1 MSWTKRHSQNAIAAK
16 ARRRIEMAQRP
27 PKSYRRRVYTRRPRG
42 RAKWRLQLRD
52 LEHGDSLTL
61 TLHRLP
67 WPARYV
73 DTDGH
78 PHSAAS
84 LGRALTA
91 VLRHAA

>member
-1 MSWTKRHSQNAIAAK
+1 MMWSQKHSQNAVAAK
-16 ARRRIEMAQRP
+16 ARRRMTPAEPQPEPAAAPRLP
-27 PKSYRRRVYTRRPRG
+27 HPRG
-42 RAKWRLQLRD
+42 RAKWRLHLRD

-73 DTDGH
+73 DTAGQ

-84 LGRALTA
+84 VGRAIATL
-91 VLRHAA
+91 LRAAA

>member
-1 MSWTKRHSQNAIAAK
+1 MNWTKRHSQNAVAAK
-16 ARRRIEMAQRP
+16 
-27 PKSYRRRVYTRRPRG
+27 SRRRVERAKREPEIEGIRLQRTRR

-73 DTDGH
+73 DAAGH

-91 VLRHAA
+91 MLRHAA